1 MCGPPLSPFFAIRSG
16 VTIAA
21 PIPKVWAI
29 LVDFPRY
36 AEWNPYIR
44 SIAGEA
50 REGTRLEV
58 CVVPPQHREQ
68 RYAPVVLKAAEGEE
82 LRWRGRLRHGLT
94 TVEHSF
100 RFEPDGTGTR
110 FRQDA
115 SFSGFLVRFVG
126 EEKRSAFRGGIEE
139 MNAALKRRAEG

>member
-1 MCGPPLSPFFAIRSG
+1 LSPFFAIRSG

-21 PIPKVWAI
+21 PIPKVWAV
-29 LVDFPRY
+29 LLDFPRY

-44 SIAGEA
+44 AIAGEA
-50 REGTRLEV
+50 REGARLRV
-58 CVVPPQHREQ
+58 CVVPAQHRE
-68 RYAPVVLKAAEGEE
+68 RCYDPVVLKVAEGAE
-82 LRWRGRLRHGLT
+82 LRWKGRYWHRLT

-100 RFEPDGTGTR
+100 RLEPDGAGMR
-110 FRQDA
+110 FRQDT

-126 EEKRSAFRGGIEE
+126 EEQRSAFRGGIEE

>member
-1 MCGPPLSPFFAIRSG
+1 MSPFFAIRSG
-16 VTIAA
+16 VTIVA

-44 SIAGEA
+44 SVAGEA
-50 REGTRLEV
+50 REGTRLRV
-58 CVVPPQHREQ
+58 CTMPAQHRV
-68 RYAPVVLKAAEGEE
+68 RCYDPVILKAAEGVE
-82 LRWRGRLRHGLT
+82 LRWKGREWHRLT

-100 RFEPDGTGTR
+100 RLEPDGGGTR
-110 FRQDA
+110 FRQDM
-115 SFSGFLVRFVG
+115 SFSGFLVRFIG
-126 EEKRSAFRGGIEE
+126 EETRSAFRGGLEE

>member
-1 MCGPPLSPFFAIRSG
+1 MSPFFAIRSG

-36 AEWNPYIR
+36 PEWNPYIR
-44 SIAGEA
+44 SIEGEPRPGA
-50 REGTRLEV
+50 RLHV
-58 CVVPPQHREQ
+58 CVVPAQHRER
-68 RYAPVVLKAAEGEE
+68 RYSPVVVKAAEGEE
-82 LRWRGRLRHGLT
+82 LGWKGRYWHRLML
-94 TVEHSF
+94 VEHSF
-100 RFEPDGTGTR
+100 RLEHDGPGTR

-126 EEKRSAFRGGIEE
+126 DEQRAAFRGGLEE